1 MAPPELK
8 MYMRE
13 RFFTPKVFG
22 KIWRLHQRPMW
33 WALDKYRHLRDFLRL
48 PDYRGTYFTPRRLLN
63 LYLVRYQKSR
73 GHVKLYGSPIVLT
86 IESTNACNLR
96 CPYCFTGA
104 GEIGR
109 DKTMLGLPLYQ
120 KALDEMGSRLL
131 QVEFY
136 NWGEPLLNKGIY
148 DMVSMASDRGIST
161 VISTNFSFPFDQER
175 AEKLVASELKE
186 LGVSLDGAW
195 QETYEQYR
203 VRGDLETVLRNVRM
217 VNDAKAKLGSKYPH
231 MIWEYHIF
239 PHNNTE
245 EEIEAARRKAQELG
259 MEFALSKGWVAGE
272 DWDKTNEFLHLFPG
286 GKQTPGHCY
295 FLWQQAVI
303 NSEGGVAPCC
313 GAYYKEDD
321 FGVFGGEVS
330 VPLAAL
336 ASSSFR
342 QIWNNE
348 QFRAAREL
356 FRDRAKASA
365 MATSLICYD
374 CPVTVVFDRY
384 KQHRTKGLSQES
396 FESGFNPVDG
406 FNYFFDRKP
415 ARPQRTGVGDG
426 SADVIELTPTTNR

>member
-1 MAPPELK
+1 
-8 MYMRE
+8 MRE
-13 RFFTPKVFG
+13 RFFTLKVFG
-22 KIWRLHQRPMW
+22 KIWRLYQRPMW
-33 WALDKYRHLRDFLRL
+33 YVLGKYRGLRDFLRL
-48 PDYRGTYFTPRRLLN
+48 PDYRGMRLTPKRLFN
-63 LYLVRYQKSR
+63 FYLVRFQKDR

-109 DKTMLGLPLYQ
+109 DKTMLRMPLYQ

-131 QVEFY
+131 QLEFY

-148 DMVSMASDRGIST
+148 DMIHMASSRGIST
-161 VISTNFSFPFDQER
+161 VVSTNFSFPFDQER
-175 AEKLVASELKE
+175 AEKLVASQLGA

-195 QETYEQYR
+195 QESYEQYR
-203 VRGDLETVLRNVRM
+203 VRGNLETVLNNVRM
-217 VNDAKAKLGSKYPH
+217 VNDAKQKLGSKYPH

-239 PHNNTE
+239 SHNNTE
-245 EEIEAARRKAQELG
+245 EEIGAARRKAQELG

-272 DWDKTNEFLHLFPG
+272 DWDKNNEFLALFPAR
-286 GKQTPGHCY
+286 KQAPAHCY

-321 FGVFGGEVS
+321 FGLLGSEMS
-330 VPLAAL
+330 VPLSEL

-342 QIWNNE
+342 EIWNNE
-348 QFRAAREL
+348 QFRAARAL
-356 FRDRAKASA
+356 FRDRARASA
-365 MATSLICYD
+365 LAKSLICYD
-374 CPVTVVFDRY
+374 CPVTVGFERY
-384 KQHRTKGLSQES
+384 RQHRAQGLPQDR

-415 ARPQRTGVGDG
+415 ARAQPDG
-426 SADVIELTPTTNR
+426 NGAASADVIELTPTTHR